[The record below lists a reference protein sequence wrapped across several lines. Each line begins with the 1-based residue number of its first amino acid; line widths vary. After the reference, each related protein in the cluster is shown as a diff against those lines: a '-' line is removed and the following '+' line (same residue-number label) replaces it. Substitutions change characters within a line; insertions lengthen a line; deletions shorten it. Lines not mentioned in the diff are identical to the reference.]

1 MTSTPDV
8 SLAHESGWCL
18 SAFGGDL
25 VVWENPVDDSM
36 APGEMRDVSREEIL
50 QLFGLLAAGDITS
63 VDELPWR
70 R

>member
-1 MTSTPDV
+1 M

-63 VDELPWR
+63 VDDLPWR